1 MNIVFQTFDLQM
13 RHRFTISRSS
23 RTFTPLVLTQISL
36 GEAIGRGEASLP
48 PYLPENQATV
58 TTFLEKAN
66 VLLAN
71 KFKNINAQNFDY
83 QVIEQIMDSLE
94 TLSEN
99 DTAAKASIDIA
110 LHNLWAALQK
120 QKLWQLWHI
129 NPEDMPPTSC
139 TLGMDTP
146 SVIREKVTQMTDF
159 HVLKVK
165 LGSEDDKILIETI
178 REMTDKPLYVDAN
191 AGWNDREKV
200 LDLIYWLQ
208 SKNTILIEQPM
219 AKENLDDHA
228 WLREKS
234 PLPIFADESFQ
245 RLRDL
250 AKIKDAFHGVNIK
263 LMKCTGL
270 REARKII
277 VEARKNDLKIMIGCM
292 SETSCAIMAAAQIAP
307 LVDFVDL
314 DSTWLTTNNPF
325 EMPIL
330 RGGKICLD

>member
-129 NPEDMPPTSC
+129 NPEDIPPTSC

-250 AKIKDAFHGVNIK
+250 VNIKDAFHGVNIK

-277 VEARKNDLKIMIGCM
+277 VEARKNELKIMIGCM

>member
-1 MNIVFQTFDLQM
+1 MNITFEKFDLQM
-13 RHRFTISRSS
+13 RHRFTISRAS

-36 GEAIGRGEASLP
+36 GAAIGRGEASLP
-48 PYLPENQATV
+48 PYLPENQTTV
-58 TTFLEKAN
+58 IQFLEKTN
-66 VLLAN
+66 IFLAN
-71 KFKNINAQNFDY
+71 NFKNINAQNFDY
-83 QVIEQIMDSLE
+83 QTIEQIMDSLE

-110 LHNLWAALQK
+110 LHNLWADLQQK
-120 QKLWQLWHI
+120 KLWQLWGI
-129 NPEDMPPTSC
+129 NPETMPETSC
-139 TLGMDTP
+139 TLGIDTP
-146 SVIREKVTQMTDF
+146 SVIREKVTHMKDF
-159 HVLKVK
+159 KVLKVK
-165 LGSEDDKILIETI
+165 LGTDDDKILIETI

-191 AGWNDREKV
+191 AGWKDREKV

-208 SKNTILIEQPM
+208 SKNTILVEQPM
-219 AKENLDDHA
+219 AKENLEDHA

-250 AKIKDAFHGVNIK
+250 EKVKNAFHGVNIK

-277 VEARKNDLKIMIGCM
+277 VEARKNDLKIMVGCM

-307 LVDFVDL
+307 LVDFADL

-325 EMPIL
+325 ESPIL
-330 RGGKICLD
+330 RGGKICL

>member
-1 MNIVFQTFDLQM
+1 MNIIFQTFDLQM

-58 TTFLEKAN
+58 STFLEKAN

-129 NPEDMPPTSC
+129 NPDDMPPTSC
-139 TLGMDTP
+139 TLGIDTP

-165 LGSEDDKILIETI
+165 LGSDDDKILIETI

-245 RLRDL
+245 RWRDL
-250 AKIKDAFHGVNIK
+250 ANIKDAFHGVNIK

-307 LVDFVDL
+307 LVDFADL

-330 RGGKICLD
+330 RGGKICL